1 MPTISYA
8 TFLMKGTTSGST
20 TTYTKLFPIKTTPAL
35 MAAKEAV
42 ETTTLEDGGRTYIPG
57 IRQNEGALNFTAN
70 YELEYVQAIEQL
82 NEEDTLWSVW
92 LGGTEQA
99 DGTVT
104 PTGQYGKYNFKGR
117 ASYSVS
123 EQAVNG
129 VREMTVAIMLSQSM
143 YRDKTGE

>member
-1 MPTISYA
+1 MPTISFA
-8 TFLMKGTTSGST
+8 TFLMHGTTSGSS
-20 TTYTKLFPIKTTPAL
+20 TTYTKIFPIKSTPAL
-35 MAAKEAV
+35 MAPKEAV

-57 IRQNEGALNFTAN
+57 IRQNDGSLNFTSN
-70 YELEYVQAIEQL
+70 YELEYVEAIEAL
-82 NEEDTLWSVW
+82 NEADEPWSVW

-123 EQAVNG
+123 EMSVNG
-129 VREMTVAIMLSQSM
+129 VREMTTSIMLSQNM
-143 YRDKTGE
+143 YRVDE